1 VTDAQG
7 ALETVVVTGLSGAGR
22 STAAKCFEDLGYYVV
37 DNLPAEL
44 IRTLVDLGSR
54 TAGQVTKLA
63 VVLDVRSRAFSSD
76 LRGVIKSLDE
86 SGMRPRVLFLEASD
100 AVLVRRFE
108 NVRRAHPLQGD
119 GLLTDGIAAERE
131 LLRPLRDE
139 ADLILDTS
147 ERSVHDL
154 RRAIEDG
161 FATGALEGALPELRA
176 TVVSFGYKY
185 GLPVDADLVV
195 DVRFLPNPF
204 WIPELRELTGKDDEV
219 RDYVLAQ
226 QGALS
231 FLDEYA
237 SILETIGAG
246 YRRESKRYLTLAVGC
261 TGGKHRSVV
270 MSEQLAE
277 RLRATGVRATVV
289 HRDLGRE

>member
-1 VTDAQG
+1 MTDAQG

-22 STAAKCFEDLGYYVV
+22 STAAKCFEDLGYFVV

-44 IRTLVDLGSR
+44 IGTLVDLGSR

-147 ERSVHDL
+147 DRSVHDL

-161 FATGALEGALPELRA
+161 FAPTAPTAR
-176 TVVSFGYKY
+176 
-185 GLPVDADLVV
+185 
-195 DVRFLPNPF
+195 PNCARPSC
-204 WIPELRELTGKDDEV
+204 R
-219 RDYVLAQ
+219 
-226 QGALS
+226 S
-231 FLDEYA
+231 A
-237 SILETIGAG
+237 SSTACRWTPISSWTCASC
-246 YRRESKRYLTLAVGC
+246 RT
-261 TGGKHRSVV
+261 RSG
-270 MSEQLAE
+270 SPSCAS
-277 RLRATGVRATVV
+277 
-289 HRDLGRE
+289 